1 MKSMD
6 REISLATGI
15 FAGISVQQENYNLII
30 KGNYEGIYLKK
41 KPDVEISCKIL
52 WNTDVY
58 ISLGFFKL
66 TDL

>member
-41 KPDVEISCKIL
+41 KTRCGNFLQNSME
-52 WNTDVY
+52 Y
-58 ISLGFFKL
+58 
-66 TDL
+66 